1 MNKKLFGSFSALAL
15 TGALVLSGCGSNAA
29 NPAATKAE
37 ESPKALLK
45 SSVASASQ
53 MTSYQMDSNFTIN
66 ELTVTVPPS
75 SMDSTSVNQVV
86 SMLKGAEFNVKTVYQ
101 GDPMQAEMNLE
112 VKLKGD
118 MEMTIKLPIVMTK
131 EKMYIKV
138 PNIALLPLPQ
148 SIVGKFIEIDMKELA
163 AQQGAEFNE
172 AMLDPKNSQKLS
184 SDLSA
189 AVLDSFDEGKY
200 FKKVAVG
207 DAGLPEGVTAE
218 DVVRFEVT
226 NDNVKDAITTLVNVA
241 LPKVIETL
249 DTPEYREML
258 GLTEQDLQDAKS
270 ELSTT
275 DNEQMNKDLDEL
287 KNYLTVNTF
296 QLDTALNKDKFP
308 IHQKMVV
315 DVNFTDAESD
325 TSGKMSMTGSS
336 TYSKVNEAQ
345 TFEVGVPTET
355 ITLDELE
362 NMNF

>member
-1 MNKKLFGSFSALAL
+1 MNKKLFGSFGALVM
-15 TGALVLSGCGSNAA
+15 TGALVLSGCGNNAA
-29 NPAATKAE
+29 SPAAAVE
-37 ESPKALLK
+37 QSPKALLK
-45 SSVASASQ
+45 ESVNSA
-53 MTSYQMDSNFTIN
+53 MGATSYSMDSNFTIN
-66 ELTVTVPPS
+66 ELTITVPPT
-75 SMDSTSVNQVV
+75 SMDTTSVNQVV

-101 GDPMQAEMNLE
+101 GDPMQTEMNLE

-118 MEMTIKLPIVMTK
+118 MEMTIKLPMVMTK

-138 PNIALLPLPQ
+138 PNIALLPLPEN
-148 SIVGKFIEIDMKELA
+148 IVGKFIEFDLQELA
-163 AQQGAEFNE
+163 AEQGAEFND

-184 SDLSA
+184 ADLSA
-189 AVLDSFDEGKY
+189 AVLDSFDEGTY
-200 FKKVAVG
+200 FKKVAAG

-275 DNEQMNKDLDEL
+275 DNEQMSQDLDEL

-308 IHQKMVV
+308 VHQKMTV
-315 DVNFTDAESD
+315 DVNFQDPESE
-325 TSGKMSMTGSS
+325 TSGKVSLTGSS

-345 TFEVGVPTET
+345 TFEVGIPTDT

-362 NMNF
+362 NMNY